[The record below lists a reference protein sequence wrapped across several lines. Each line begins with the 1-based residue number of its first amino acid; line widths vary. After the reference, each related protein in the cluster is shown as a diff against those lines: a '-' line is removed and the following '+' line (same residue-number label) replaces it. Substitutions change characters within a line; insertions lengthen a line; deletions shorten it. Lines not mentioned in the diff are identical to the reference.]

1 VGKKKRWRQITTV
14 QSFKTANTVRVF
26 GITRVSTDK
35 QAQKVG
41 ESLDHQKEVLE
52 SWVKTKSSIHLPQK
66 WELVE
71 IFVENEDKSGVR
83 KGRSATTRDKRTGLR
98 KALELARARLIDV
111 VVVTKLDRIARNVG
125 DYIDISAEFNECGV
139 ALVCLDLDIDT
150 STPDGQMIMRN
161 HANLAQWQAERI
173 AQYSVETVQR
183 HAEQGR
189 PIGPPPVG
197 YKLVRNG
204 TGHASYAIDSKYK
217 IHVETIDQL
226 YLEFE
231 SSDRVVLEL
240 HKKGF
245 KTRRGKTYT
254 KSQVTRILQN
264 IRYTG
269 KQEYDGKSYKGNW
282 PAIRSA
288 ETQDKIEA
296 VFKRNR
302 RTNHTQNVLIKKKYV
317 YLLQGLLK
325 CPKCS
330 SSMMPK
336 PGTGGRKR
344 KQYYPYYL
352 CVKADKTKGID
363 CETTYVPAEAIDRA
377 VVEFVR
383 KLRLDNTTIEQ
394 VVSRANRATSNRIGT
409 IDKDLKRVK
418 DSLHQIRIKI
428 SNVVDVLADK
438 GVSQLKPLKEKLEN
452 LSQEEQELTREEKR
466 LEQEISAE
474 KRQAGSA
481 HEQIQTLHLFNDLY
495 AMNQDNPER
504 LKMLMPRFIKYVI
517 CHFTDRQK
525 GIGRLE
531 LGLFGRPFEG
541 SENSEIWNETLKKLA
556 EQCNKQLI
564 ADWKKAHAEGNGR
577 KRTTAPTVVPLE
589 PRFNQRDDSAA
600 GVVSSPANEFI
611 PGYQMGSLFLR
622 SANRFRVPRS
632 HARLSFPSHFIASL
646 NRDAKDFFL
655 AKGLR
660 TFRKSKLSTKGF
672 GKSIKPT
679 CAALKISR

>member
-1 VGKKKRWRQITTV
+1 MAKRKQKKQITTV
-14 QSFKTANTVRVF
+14 ASFKSADTVRVF

-41 ESLDHQKEVLE
+41 ESLDQQKETLE
-52 SWVKTKSSIHLPQK
+52 NWVKMKSSVHRPQK
-66 WELVE
+66 WEIVE
-71 IFVENEDKSGVR
+71 IFVENEDISGTR

-98 KALELARARLIDV
+98 KALELAGARLIDV

-139 ALVCLDLDIDT
+139 ALVCMDIDIDT
-150 STPDGQMIMRN
+150 STPDGQMIMLQ
-161 HANLAQWQAERI
+161 HANLAQWQANRI
-173 AQYSVETVQR
+173 AQYSVETVRR

-204 TGHASYAIDSKYK
+204 IGHASYAVDPKFK
-217 IHVETIDQL
+217 NHVETIDRL

-245 KTRRGKTYT
+245 KSRRGKTYT

-269 KQEYDGKSYKGNW
+269 KQEYDGKIYQGNW

-288 ETQDKIEA
+288 EAQNKIEA
-296 VFKRNR
+296 IFKRNR

-336 PGTGGRKR
+336 PGTGGRKK

-363 CETTYVPAEAIDRA
+363 CDTNYVPAEAIDRA
-377 VVEFVR
+377 VIEFIR
-383 KLRLDNTTIEQ
+383 KLRLDNETIEK
-394 VVSRANRATSNRIGT
+394 VIGRANRATSSRIGA

-418 DSLHQIRIKI
+418 ESLHQIRIKI

-452 LSQEEQELTREEKR
+452 LSQEEQELVREEKR

-495 AMNQDNPER
+495 AMNQDHPER
-504 LKMLMPRFIKYVI
+504 LKILMPRFIKYVL
-517 CHFTDRQK
+517 CHFTDKEK

-531 LGLFGRPFEG
+531 LGLFGRPFAG
-541 SENSEIWNETLKKLA
+541 SENAEIWNETLKKLA

-564 ADWKKAHAEGNGR
+564 ADWRKEHSANNGR
-577 KRTTAPTVVPLE
+577 KKRTAPTEILPE
-589 PRFNQRDDSAA
+589 PCINQGNDTAA
-600 GVVSSPANEFI
+600 GVVLSPANEFI
-611 PGYQMGSLFLR
+611 PGYQMG
-622 SANRFRVPRS
+622 
-632 HARLSFPSHFIASL
+632 
-646 NRDAKDFFL
+646 
-655 AKGLR
+655 
-660 TFRKSKLSTKGF
+660 
-672 GKSIKPT
+672 
-679 CAALKISR
+679 